1 MVKYK
6 NCKQTALKD
15 HLINKI
21 ILLVG
26 IIAVLGVASSSVV
39 LSSPASAQMGPE
51 FIPGRYIVVL
61 QDGVSPQDV
70 TKGHGLVPNF
80 VYDSAI
86 NGFAAPISPKI
97 LNDLKQDP
105 RVKYIEQDQKVF
117 AFAQTNPTGIE
128 RVDAEPVDSSNLGL
142 AVTIAILDTGIDLD
156 HPDLNVVHNT
166 NCARGGPFGGD
177 CKDGGGDDGNGHG
190 THVAGT
196 AAALNNNDGVV
207 GVAAGADLW
216 AVKVLGNDGS
226 GWVSWIIGGI
236 DYVTDAADLVDVVNM
251 SLGCEC
257 SSSALDEA
265 ISSSVTAG
273 ITYVVAAGNSAK
285 DASAFSPANHPD
297 VITVSAIADS
307 DGKCGGQGSDTKYG
321 ADDTF
326 ASFSNFGS
334 LIEIA
339 APGVDILSTWNDGGT
354 HTISGTSMA
363 SPHVAGAAALLIV
376 SDSSLTPALVR
387 DGLIANGVPQTQS
400 CDTTKGDGDGGFS
413 GDSDGV
419 AEPLFYVG
427 ATSVGDP
434 PQVTITNPADGATV
448 SDTVNISAGASD
460 SGGSVVQVEFFVDN
474 TSIGVD
480 SDSSDGWS
488 TSWDS
493 ATASEGTHSI
503 SAEAKDNDGNI
514 ASDSISVIVDNVDDP
529 PAVAITDPKN
539 GDTVSGTITI
549 TADATDDGGVSQVEF
564 LVGATI
570 IGTDSSG
577 SDGWSV
583 SWDTAT
589 VSDADYTI
597 KATATDSAGL
607 TSSDSI
613 SVTVSNTTPTTATTV
628 SVSSINYA
636 TEGGRNGDKH
646 LLITISLVDDLGNPV
661 AGASVSID
669 LYRDGKFV
677 ASGTGGI
684 TGTDG
689 TVTWTLKN
697 AKSGCYSTTVTDVTA
712 EGLTWDDATPAN
724 EFCK

>member
-1 MVKYK
+1 
-6 NCKQTALKD
+6 LKD

-26 IIAVLGVASSSVV
+26 IIAVLGVASSSVII
-39 LSSPASAQMGPE
+39 SSPASAQKGPE

-70 TKGHGLVPNF
+70 IKDHGLVPNF
-80 VYDSAI
+80 VYDFAI
-86 NGFAAPISPKI
+86 NGFAAPISPKV

-105 RVKYIEQDQKVF
+105 RVKYVEQDQKVF
-117 AFAQTNPTGIE
+117 TFEQTNPTGIE
-128 RVDAEPVDSSNLGL
+128 RVDAEPVDPSNLGS

-156 HPDLNVVHNT
+156 HQDLNVVHNT

-196 AAALNNNDGVV
+196 AAALNNNAGVV
-207 GVAAGADLW
+207 GVATGADLW

-226 GWVSWIIGGI
+226 GWMSWVIGGI
-236 DYVTDAADLVDVVNM
+236 DYVTKNADQVDVANM

-265 ISSSVTAG
+265 ISNSVDAG

-285 DASAFSPANHPD
+285 DASTFSPANHPD

-321 ADDTF
+321 TDDTF

-387 DGLIANGVPQTQS
+387 EGLIANGVPQTQS

-419 AEPLFYVG
+419 AEPLVYVG

-448 SDTVNISAGASD
+448 SGTVNISADASD
-460 SGGSVVQVEFFVDN
+460 SDGSVVQVEFFVDN
-474 TSIGVD
+474 TSVGVD

-514 ASDSISVIVDNVDDP
+514 ASDSISITVDNVNDP
-529 PAVAITDPKN
+529 PAVAITNPKN

-564 LVGATI
+564 FYDTTS
-570 IGTDSSG
+570 IGVDSSG
-577 SDGWSV
+577 SDGWSMD
-583 SWDTAT
+583 WITT
-589 VSDADYTI
+589 EVSDADYTI
-597 KATATDSAGL
+597 KATAIDSAGL

-613 SVTVSNTTPTTATTV
+613 SVTVSNTTPTTATIS
-628 SVSSINYA
+628 SVDSIDYTTN
-636 TEGGRNGDKH
+636 GGKDGDKH
-646 LLITISLVDDLGNPV
+646 LNILIHVTDDLLNDV
-661 AGASVSID
+661 SGASVSIE
-669 LYRDGKFV
+669 LYRDGSLV
-677 ASGTGGI
+677 GSA
-684 TGTDG
+684 TGTTG
-689 TVTWTLKN
+689 STGNVGFTLKN
-697 AKSGCYSTTVTDVTA
+697 ASSGTYDTVIKGVIA
-712 EGLTWDDATPAN
+712 SGLTWDGITPPN
-724 EFCK
+724 SFTK